1 MKLYLYIIFFL
12 IASKGH
18 AQLFGFVKD
27 ANTKEVLAG
36 VIVKNINTNQV
47 VQTNRYG
54 FFSLRVT
61 GRTDIIVV
69 SFLGY
74 EALQLSTD
82 SVDRTTP
89 ITLLLYPAVQSLNEV
104 KITANKLSNP
114 EEPGK
119 IKLTGA
125 KIRELPLLLGEKDP
139 LKAFQLL
146 PGIQE
151 TSEGSA
157 SFSVRGGNKDKNLLL
172 LDEAVVYNANHLF
185 GFFSTFN
192 PDPVSQA
199 EIYKGAFPAQYGGRL
214 SSVLDVKMKEGNKES
229 YGVEG
234 GIGLIASRLTVE
246 GPIKK
251 EKSSF
256 LVSGRRTYAD
266 LLILPFQS
274 EREKTGYNFMD
285 FNAKANFILNPSNQV
300 FLSYYT
306 GLDHFY
312 QKNKIPRRESYL
324 LNNTRLK
331 WSNSTF
337 TSRWNSVIKSDYFL
351 NLSLILSK
359 YYMAYTEGT
368 EQDYY
373 DPPRFNRL
381 KLYSDIQDFTLKLDN
396 DYYIRP
402 TLLLKWGTK
411 NTFYQFTPRDFHY
424 ASNRTGEENIQN
436 NSPIQNAHEGA
447 AYFNFIGKSH
457 HLFYEAGIRLSYYTP
472 TKSFN
477 PEPRGMIGY
486 HFSDNLALSG
496 AYSKMNQYI
505 HLVSNTGNGLPTDI
519 WIPANKTLRPSQS
532 DILSVNLSYNQP
544 GWSFTLDSYYKWIT
558 GNNEYRSGVSFLGIT
573 NLNNRDPFLWEDIL
587 TQGKSWNY
595 GYELAAEKT
604 TGRFTFWSGYT
615 LSWSVSKFDDLNK
628 GKPFYNRQ
636 DRRHILEFTGKY
648 KLSKRLTLSSNFVF
662 MSGQPLSVPD
672 AMYFREDPY
681 YNYLEVYSG
690 FNNFRTEHY
699 HRMDLG
705 MTLKNKKNKNFWDF
719 TIYNIYNRKNPYS
732 YSIENTFDLSG
743 RNVRPVLKRQWLI
756 PILPSVSYNFN
767 F

>member
-1 MKLYLYIIFFL
+1 MKLLFYIIFFF
-12 IASKGH
+12 IASKGY
-18 AQLFGFVKD
+18 AQVFGFVKD
-27 ANTKEVLAG
+27 GNSKEVLAG
-36 VIVKNINTNQV
+36 VIVKNKNTNQV
-47 VQTNRYG
+47 VQTNHYG
-54 FFSLRVT
+54 FFSLKFT
-61 GRTDIIVV
+61 EETNIITV

-74 EALQLSTD
+74 ESIQFSTD
-82 SVDRTTP
+82 SLVIGSP
-89 ITLLLYPAVQSLNEV
+89 VTLLLYPEIHSLKEV
-104 KITANKLSNP
+104 KVSAAKLHNP

-119 IKLTGA
+119 LKLTGA

-151 TSEGSA
+151 ISEGSA
-157 SFSVRGGNKDKNLLL
+157 SFSVRGGNKDQNLLL

-214 SSVLDVKMKEGNKES
+214 SSVLDVKMKDGNKES

-234 GIGLIASRLTVE
+234 GIGLIASRLMAE

-251 EKSSF
+251 GKSSF
-256 LVSGRRTYAD
+256 LLSGRRTYAD

-285 FNAKANFILNPSNQV
+285 FNAKVNFIINPSNQA

-306 GLDHFY
+306 GMDHFY
-312 QKNKIPRRESYL
+312 QKNKIPRRDSYL
-324 LNNTRLK
+324 LSNTGLK

-337 TSRWNSVIKSDYFL
+337 TSRWNSALKSDYFL
-351 NLSLILSK
+351 NLSLIYSK
-359 YYMAYTEGT
+359 YSMKYTEGT

-381 KLYSDIQDFTLKLDN
+381 RLYSDINDFTLKIDN
-396 DYYIRP
+396 DFYLRP

-411 NTFYQFTPRDFHY
+411 NTFYQFTPRDFY
-424 ASNRTGEENIQN
+424 YTSNRTGEENIQQ
-436 NSPIQNAHEGA
+436 NSPVKNAHEGA
-447 AYFNFIGKSH
+447 AYFNFIGKH
-457 HLFYEAGIRLSYYTP
+457 TRLFYEAGLRLAYFTP
-472 TKSFN
+472 TRSFN

-486 HFSDNLALSG
+486 HLSDNLTLSG

-519 WIPANKTLRPSQS
+519 WIPASTTLKPSRS
-532 DILSVNLSYNQP
+532 DILSLNMNYGKP
-544 GWSFTLDSYYKWIT
+544 GWIFTLDAYYKWIT
-558 GNNEYRSGVSFLGIT
+558 GNNEYKSGVSFLGIT
-573 NLNNRDPFLWEDIL
+573 NLSNRDPFLWENIL

-595 GYELAAEKT
+595 GYELAVEKT
-604 TGRFTFWSGYT
+604 NGRFTFWSGYT
-615 LSWSVSKFDDLNK
+615 LSWSVSKFDDLND
-628 GKPFYNRQ
+628 GKAFYNLQ

-648 KLSKRLTLSSNFVF
+648 KISNRLSFSSNFVF
-662 MSGQPLSVPD
+662 MSGNPLSVPD
-672 AMYFREDPY
+672 AMFFREDQY

-705 MTLKNKKNKNFWDF
+705 ITLKDKKLKNFWDF
-719 TIYNIYNRKNPYS
+719 TIYNLYNRKNPYS
-732 YSIENTFDLSG
+732 YRIENTFDLSQ
-743 RNVRPVLKRQWLI
+743 RTVRPVLKRQWLI
-756 PILPSVSYNFN
+756 PVLPSISYNFK